1 MSCEWVKFNVGAMK
15 KMDQNTNF
23 KNRFTNDEA
32 MLIIES
38 FIDLL
43 EKYENALLEISKSN
57 LPKKLKTLASE
68 AISYGNEIIDGQI
81 D

>member
-1 MSCEWVKFNVGAMK
+1 
-15 KMDQNTNF
+15 
-23 KNRFTNDEA
+23 
-32 MLIIES
+32 MLVIES

-57 LPKKLKTLASE
+57 LPKHLKTLAQE
-68 AISYGNEIIDGQI
+68 AISYGNELVDGPP